1 MVLVNKPD
9 SSDESRGQ
17 LTVGVDTC
25 YLLQTQPLGLESG
38 KLVKPILFPHLRLI
52 KNEFQ
57 WFSGYLVHPPGFS
70 SCHRDGKLLAE
81 HIQVRILGHTG
92 QILGSYLRDLL

>member
-9 SSDESRGQ
+9 SSDGSRGQ
-17 LTVGVDTC
+17 LTAGADTC

-38 KLVKPILFPHLRLI
+38 KLVKPILLPHLGLI

-57 WFSGYLVHPPGFS
+57 WFSGYLVRPPGFS
-70 SCHRDGKLLAE
+70 SRRRHVKLLAE
-81 HIQVRILGHTG
+81 CIRVRILGHTG
-92 QILGSYLRDLL
+92 RILGSYLRDLL